1 MQNATH
7 ISPTA
12 RVVSDQ
18 GSGRAFVT
26 VIDDPA
32 YVELAQAISAAVG
45 QRARAIVIQ
54 SDPITAESWRALAH
68 SFEQSLVSLNI
79 RQASFIGIAAGA
91 TLVQNL
97 ALENPRVVRTLVII
111 DASLRPHPTRAERIL
126 DGIEQKL
133 PFGLPLRLG
142 SKGFN
147 VRAFAHRLRCPMLLA
162 STRRAS
168 SFVSNELRV
177 LGTVAPTAWFVQLS
191 ATIDQ
196 AEAQELCDLI
206 LTFQDT
212 PAKCPQKNLQE
223 AV

>member
-1 MQNATH
+1 MHDATD
-7 ISPTA
+7 ISPSV
-12 RVVSDQ
+12 RIVSDQ
-18 GSGRAFVT
+18 GSGRAFIT

-32 YVELAQAISAAVG
+32 YLDLAKAISAAVS

-54 SDPITAESWRALAH
+54 SEAITAESWRSLAL
-68 SFEQSLVSLNI
+68 SFEQTLVSLSI
-79 RQASFIGIAAGA
+79 RQASFIGVAAGA
-91 TLVQNL
+91 TLVQNI
-97 ALENPRVVRTLVII
+97 ALENPRVVRTLVIV
-111 DASLRPHPTRAERIL
+111 DASLRPHPTRAERVL
-126 DGIEQKL
+126 DGIEQSL

-147 VRAFAHRLRCPMLLA
+147 VRAFAHRLRCPMLLV

-168 SFVSNELRV
+168 SFVSHELRV

-191 ATIDQ
+191 STTEQ
-196 AEAQELCDLI
+196 GEAQELCDLI